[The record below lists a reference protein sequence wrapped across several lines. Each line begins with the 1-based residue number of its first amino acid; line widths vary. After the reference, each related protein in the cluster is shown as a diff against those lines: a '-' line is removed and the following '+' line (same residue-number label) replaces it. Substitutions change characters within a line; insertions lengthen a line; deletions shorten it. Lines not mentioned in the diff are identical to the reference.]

1 MEWKWNY
8 DCIERA
14 LDKNREDYER
24 DYIGALRTG
33 NLCFD
38 LVERDCGEYD
48 SPDIKL
54 FCDLYVSGIDTGYG
68 YGNNDIPYDCADFTG
83 GVFELKEYKGKS
95 LEEFKKMIEKECE
108 KSIIEDDKKSKLYS
122 LIEKANEEYNGGFNW
137 K

>member
-1 MEWKWNY
+1 MEWKWHNEY
-8 DCIERA
+8 IEDA
-14 LDKNREDYER
+14 LDENREIIAY
-24 DYIGALRTG
+24 DYIGALRVG

-38 LVERDCGEYD
+38 LMERDCGEFNQ
-48 SPDIKL
+48 PEVKL

-68 YGNNDIPYDCADFTG
+68 YGKNDIPYDYADFTG

-108 KSIIEDDKKSKLYS
+108 KSIVEDDKKSELYS

-137 K
+137 